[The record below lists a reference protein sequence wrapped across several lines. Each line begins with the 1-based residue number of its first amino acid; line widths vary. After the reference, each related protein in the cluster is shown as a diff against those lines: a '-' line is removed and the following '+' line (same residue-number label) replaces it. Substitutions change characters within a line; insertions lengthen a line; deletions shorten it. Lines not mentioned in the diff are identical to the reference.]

1 MDKFI
6 LLTSM
11 FFCHIIDD
19 FYLQGILA
27 QLKQHKFWEEN
38 APQKLYQYDYI
49 IALLIH
55 SFSWCFMI
63 FTPLFIWSYCYN
75 IDCPLFVL
83 ILSFIANIFIHAI
96 VDNLKANKLKIN
108 LITDQII
115 HFIQIIITF
124 LIFTQI

>member
-11 FFCHIIDD
+11 FFCHIIAD
-19 FYLQGILA
+19 FCLQGILA
-27 QLKQHKFWEEN
+27 QFKQRKFWEEN
-38 APQKLYQYDYI
+38 APQKLYQYNYI

-63 FTPLFIWSYCYN
+63 FIPLFIWSYYYN
-75 IDCPLFVL
+75 IDYSLL
-83 ILSFIANIFIHAI
+83 ILTLSFIANVFIHVI
-96 VDNLKANKLKIN
+96 VDDLKANKLKIN
-108 LITDQII
+108 LIIDQII

>member
-11 FFCHIIDD
+11 FFCHIIAD
-19 FYLQGILA
+19 FCLQGILA
-27 QLKQHKFWEEN
+27 QFKQRKFWEEN

-63 FTPLFIWSYCYN
+63 FIPLFIWSYYCN
-75 IDCPLFVL
+75 IDYSLL
-83 ILSFIANIFIHAI
+83 ILTLSFIANVFIHVI
-96 VDNLKANKLKIN
+96 VDDLKANKLKIN
-108 LITDQII
+108 LIIDQII

>member
-11 FFCHIIDD
+11 FFCHIIAD
-19 FYLQGILA
+19 FCLQGILA
-27 QLKQHKFWEEN
+27 QFKQRKFWEEN

-63 FTPLFIWSYCYN
+63 FIPLFIWSYYYN
-75 IDCPLFVL
+75 IDYSLL
-83 ILSFIANIFIHAI
+83 ILTLSFIANVFIHII
-96 VDNLKANKLKIN
+96 VDDLKANKLKIN
-108 LITDQII
+108 LIIDQII